1 MIYYISTN
9 KYSLYYSW
17 LEKLL
22 DPNSYYKSQISQ
34 SPEFI
39 ESNEFQG
46 YSDRVQPVCYS
57 NIKKQSTI
65 SVKLPVHVMKDGEMW
80 SHRKNYI
87 LAYEIQGKKFYACT
101 LHAQMTSFQK
111 DYNMKRAAASI
122 EFQE

>member
-1 MIYYISTN
+1 M
-9 KYSLYYSW
+9 
-17 LEKLL
+17 EKLL

-34 SPEFI
+34 SPEFV

-65 SVKLPVHVMKDGEMW
+65 SVKLPVKVMRDGETW
-80 SHRKNYI
+80 SHRQNYI
-87 LAYEIQGKKFYACT
+87 LAYQHGPRKFYACQ
-101 LHAQMTSFQK
+101 LHVEMTSFQK